1 MIQFRSGIPESVGIP
16 GIPCNSGIGT
26 NSRNSVPELDAY
38 ACSGVRESYD
48 DHAIP
53 ESDGIVIDSGNL

>member
-1 MIQFRSGIPESVGIP
+1 MTSAFSYDRIPVR
-16 GIPCNSGIGT
+16 NSGIGT
-26 NSRNSVPELDAY
+26 NSRNSVPELDAC

-53 ESDGIVIDSGNL
+53 ESGGIPGIDVTRNRTEL